1 MNPAKAIPVL
11 RGCGTRC
18 RGGLYAECGMSASGS
33 PVEDFLMDPP
43 VLLDF
48 ARIGVIP
55 RGTHLVERN
64 GVTHLFDWIGAE
76 SYGNVADFI
85 EEVRR
90 FGLSRRLSPKLDFS
104 KLTGATRIL
113 LVHSRAYA
121 ENFADYAR
129 AWEYTET
136 ASTANPFPRCPKHK
150 VEHDQEDPPA
160 CCVGLYWQDI
170 EGGQKVDGAA
180 SKRTVGVRMPSFSY
194 NACSRPDGL
203 TPKYLPAVFASFPIS
218 RLVAIAGGQRK
229 DEANLA
235 LLGKSGIPAEL
246 EDE

>member
-18 RGGLYAECGMSASGS
+18 RGGLYAECGLGPNGS

-48 ARIGVIP
+48 ARLGVIP

-113 LVHSRAYA
+113 LVHSRAYV

-136 ASTANPFPRCPKHK
+136 ASVAHPFPRCPKHK
-150 VEHDQEDPPA
+150 AEHDQEDPPA

-170 EGGQKVDGAA
+170 EGGLKVDGA

-194 NACSRPDGL
+194 NAFSRPDGL
-203 TPKYLPAVFASFPIS
+203 KPKYLPAVFASFPIT
-218 RLVAIAGGQRK
+218 RLVAIADGQRK
-229 DEANLA
+229 DEANLV
-235 LLGKSGIPAEL
+235 LLKKSVIPAEL